1 MPRPGEKTRVLAEGS
16 TATGYDGIRLGI
28 NIFDLGRINSS
39 MLGMLRLAE
48 KIDHVPIRFDLSRL
62 DEGGVAFSC
71 PLLDAA
77 CLCDVI
83 RCHDRKAGDYPTRVY
98 IFRKAW
104 SRLPSHAVLTRVRE
118 NGDKCEL
125 NSEWFGT
132 KEVPVF
138 APPKRKRVEI

>member
-1 MPRPGEKTRVLAEGS
+1 MRFRSQWGSEGLWYKFAMLSRGCSLMPRPGEKTRVLAEGS

-39 MLGMLRLAE
+39 MLGMLGLAE

-77 CLCDVI
+77 CLC
-83 RCHDRKAGDYPTRVY
+83 
-98 IFRKAW
+98 
-104 SRLPSHAVLTRVRE
+104 
-118 NGDKCEL
+118 
-125 NSEWFGT
+125 
-132 KEVPVF
+132 
-138 APPKRKRVEI
+138 